1 MPINKSDMQKRII
14 TICGLPGSGKS
25 STAFGVAQALGYK
38 HFSSGDL
45 FRAMAKERG
54 ISIEE
59 INKRA
64 ELEQEIDHATDERLR
79 QMADDD
85 QLVIDSRMAWH
96 WMPRSFKVFL
106 KINPKLAAERT
117 FEHMQEKGRVSQD
130 ANSAEEV
137 YRKTVERMASEVN
150 RYKQLYNVDYTDESN
165 FDLVIDTAKHPL
177 AEVINMVISKYR
189 EHLTQ

>member
-1 MPINKSDMQKRII
+1 MQKRII

-25 STAFGVAQALGYK
+25 STAIGVATALGYK

-54 ISIEE
+54 ISVEE

-64 ELEQEIDHATDERLR
+64 ELEQEIDHAVDERLR

-96 WMPRSFKVFL
+96 WMPKSFKVFL
-106 KINPKLAAERT
+106 KIDPRTAAERT
-117 FEHMQEKGRVSQD
+117 FKHMQEKGRISQD
-130 ANSAEEV
+130 GKSAEEV
-137 YRKTVERMASEVN
+137 YQKTVERTASEIK
-150 RYKQLYNVDYTDESN
+150 RYGQLYNVNYTDESN
-165 FDLVIDTAKHPL
+165 FNLVVDTAKHSL
-177 AEVINMVISKYR
+177 EEVIKIIIEKYQ
-189 EHLTQ
+189 ESLNLS